1 MKNKI
6 LTIIIFAST
15 LLAVNITFTGCG
27 NSNEKIAEEA
37 VQNNVINEVNVEE
50 IYFQVL
56 DGQRSYITR
65 NGNEE
70 YISDYA
76 KEIISDGNIDVS
88 YAILNMDVD
97 SKNDKEMV
105 VLLESSGDGKYLILN
120 YEDDGLVYGFKKEY
134 REMLNLKTDG
144 TYKISGGAADT
155 KIIQSTFNKDQIFD
169 NIVAGVENDKYTFN
183 NNSLN
188 SEEDFKKC
196 MEEFDSK
203 EAVKFTLYKEIIIEN
218 DTSTT
223 NNQTNNTNVNN
234 SEISKD
240 IEGTFRVNF
249 SEDIEQEIR
258 KLYDFKV
265 RKWKSNV

>member
-6 LTIIIFAST
+6 LTIIFVCI
-15 LLAVNITFTGCG
+15 LLSVNITLTGCG
-27 NSNEKIAEEA
+27 NSNEKMNVEA
-37 VQNNVINEVNVEE
+37 TQTNIINEVNVEE

-56 DGQRSYITR
+56 DEQRSYITR
-65 NGNEE
+65 NGSEE

-76 KEIISDGNIDVS
+76 KEIISDGNINVS

-97 SKNDKEMV
+97 SQNDKEMV

-155 KIIQSTFNKDQIFD
+155 KIIKSTFNKNQIFD
-169 NIVAGVENDKYTFN
+169 NIVAGVENGKYTFN

-188 SEEDFKKC
+188 SKEDFEKC

-203 EAVKFTLYKEIIIEN
+203 EAVKFTLYKEITIEN
-218 DTSTT
+218 DIGTN

-258 KLYDFKV
+258 KLYDFKI
-265 RKWKSNV
+265 RKWKGNI

>member
-6 LTIIIFAST
+6 LTIIFVCI
-15 LLAVNITFTGCG
+15 LLSVNITLTGCG
-27 NSNEKIAEEA
+27 NSNEKMNEEA
-37 VQNNVINEVNVEE
+37 TQTNIINEVNVEE

-56 DGQRSYITR
+56 DEQRSYITR
-65 NGNEE
+65 NGSEE

-76 KEIISDGNIDVS
+76 KEIISDGNINVS

-97 SKNDKEMV
+97 SQNDKEMV

-155 KIIQSTFNKDQIFD
+155 KIIKSTFNKNQIFD
-169 NIVAGVENDKYTFN
+169 NIVAGIENGKYTFN

-188 SEEDFKKC
+188 SKEDFEKC

-203 EAVKFTLYKEIIIEN
+203 EAVKFTLYKEITIEN
-218 DTSTT
+218 DIGTN

-258 KLYDFKV
+258 KLYDFKI
-265 RKWKSNV
+265 RKWKGNI

>member
-6 LTIIIFAST
+6 LTIIFVCI
-15 LLAVNITFTGCG
+15 LLSVNITLTGCG
-27 NSNEKIAEEA
+27 NSNEKMNEEA
-37 VQNNVINEVNVEE
+37 TQTNIINEVNVEE

-56 DGQRSYITR
+56 DEQRSYITR
-65 NGNEE
+65 NGSEE

-76 KEIISDGNIDVS
+76 KEIISDGNINVS

-97 SKNDKEMV
+97 SQNDKEMV

-155 KIIQSTFNKDQIFD
+155 KIIKSTFNRNQIFD
-169 NIVAGVENDKYTFN
+169 NIVAGVENGKYTFN

-188 SEEDFKKC
+188 SKEDFEKC

-203 EAVKFTLYKEIIIEN
+203 EAVKFTLYKEITIEN
-218 DTSTT
+218 DIGTN

-258 KLYDFKV
+258 KLYDFKI
-265 RKWKSNV
+265 RKWKGNI

>member
-6 LTIIIFAST
+6 LTIIFVCI
-15 LLAVNITFTGCG
+15 LLSVNITLTGCG
-27 NSNEKIAEEA
+27 NSNEKINEEA
-37 VQNNVINEVNVEE
+37 TQTNIINEVNVEE

-56 DGQRSYITR
+56 DEQRSYITR
-65 NGNEE
+65 NGSEE

-76 KEIISDGNIDVS
+76 KEIISDGNINVS

-97 SKNDKEMV
+97 SQNDKEMV
-105 VLLESSGDGKYLILN
+105 VLLESNGDGKYLILN

-155 KIIQSTFNKDQIFD
+155 KIIKSTFNKNQIFD
-169 NIVAGVENDKYTFN
+169 NIVAGVENGKYTFN

-188 SEEDFKKC
+188 SKEDFEKC

-203 EAVKFTLYKEIIIEN
+203 EAVKFTLYKEITIEN
-218 DTSTT
+218 DIGTN

-258 KLYDFKV
+258 KLYDFKI
-265 RKWKSNV
+265 RKWKGNI

>member
-6 LTIIIFAST
+6 LTIIFVCI
-15 LLAVNITFTGCG
+15 LLSVNITLTGCG
-27 NSNEKIAEEA
+27 NSNEKMNEEA
-37 VQNNVINEVNVEE
+37 TQTNIINEVNVEE

-56 DGQRSYITR
+56 DEQRSYITR
-65 NGNEE
+65 NGSEE

-76 KEIISDGNIDVS
+76 KEIISDGNINVS

-97 SKNDKEMV
+97 SQNDKEMV
-105 VLLESSGDGKYLILN
+105 VLLESSGDGKYLRLN

-155 KIIQSTFNKDQIFD
+155 KIIKSTFNRNQIFD
-169 NIVAGVENDKYTFN
+169 NIVAGVENGKYTFN

-188 SEEDFKKC
+188 SKEDFEKC

-203 EAVKFTLYKEIIIEN
+203 EAVKFTLYKEITIEN
-218 DTSTT
+218 DIGTN

-258 KLYDFKV
+258 KLYDFKI
-265 RKWKSNV
+265 RKWKGNI

>member
-6 LTIIIFAST
+6 LTIIFVCI
-15 LLAVNITFTGCG
+15 LLSVNITLTGCG
-27 NSNEKIAEEA
+27 NSNEKMNEEA
-37 VQNNVINEVNVEE
+37 TQTNIINEVNVEE

-56 DGQRSYITR
+56 DEQRSYITK
-65 NGNEE
+65 NGSEE

-76 KEIISDGNIDVS
+76 KELISDGNLAVS
-88 YAILNMDVD
+88 YAILNMDID
-97 SKNDKEMV
+97 SQNDKEMV

-155 KIIQSTFNKDQIFD
+155 KIIKSTFNRNQIFD
-169 NIVAGVENDKYTFN
+169 NIVAGVENGKYTFN

-188 SEEDFKKC
+188 SKEDFEKC

-203 EAVKFTLYKEIIIEN
+203 EAVKFTLYKEITIEN
-218 DTSTT
+218 DIGTN

-258 KLYDFKV
+258 KLYDFKI
-265 RKWKSNV
+265 RKWKGNI

>member
-6 LTIIIFAST
+6 LTIIFVCI
-15 LLAVNITFTGCG
+15 LLSVNITLTGCG
-27 NSNEKIAEEA
+27 NSNEKMNEEA
-37 VQNNVINEVNVEE
+37 TQTNIINEVNVEE

-56 DGQRSYITR
+56 DEQRSYITR
-65 NGNEE
+65 NGSEE

-76 KEIISDGNIDVS
+76 KEIISDGNINAS

-97 SKNDKEMV
+97 SQNDKEMV
-105 VLLESSGDGKYLILN
+105 VLLESNGDGKYLILN

-155 KIIQSTFNKDQIFD
+155 KIIKSTFNKNQIFD
-169 NIVAGVENDKYTFN
+169 NIVAGVENGKYTFN

-196 MEEFDSK
+196 IEEFDSK
-203 EAVKFTLYKEIIIEN
+203 EAVKFTLYKEITIEN
-218 DTSTT
+218 DIGTN

-258 KLYDFKV
+258 KLYDFKI
-265 RKWKSNV
+265 RKWKGNI

>member
-6 LTIIIFAST
+6 LTIIFVCI
-15 LLAVNITFTGCG
+15 LLSVNITLTGCG
-27 NSNEKIAEEA
+27 NSNEKMNEEA
-37 VQNNVINEVNVEE
+37 TQTNIINEVNVEE

-56 DGQRSYITR
+56 DEQRSYITR
-65 NGNEE
+65 NGSEE

-76 KEIISDGNIDVS
+76 KEIISDGNINVS

-97 SKNDKEMV
+97 SQNDKEMV

-155 KIIQSTFNKDQIFD
+155 KIIKSTFNRNQIFD
-169 NIVAGVENDKYTFN
+169 NIVAGVENGKYTFN

-196 MEEFDSK
+196 IEEFDSK
-203 EAVKFTLYKEIIIEN
+203 EAVKFTLYKEITIEN
-218 DTSTT
+218 DIGTN

-258 KLYDFKV
+258 KLYDFKI
-265 RKWKSNV
+265 RKWKGNI

>member
-6 LTIIIFAST
+6 LTIIFVCI
-15 LLAVNITFTGCG
+15 LLSVNITLTGCG
-27 NSNEKIAEEA
+27 NSNEKMNEEA
-37 VQNNVINEVNVEE
+37 TQTNIINEVNVEE

-56 DGQRSYITR
+56 DEQRSYITR
-65 NGNEE
+65 NGSEE

-76 KEIISDGNIDVS
+76 KEIISDGNINVS

-97 SKNDKEMV
+97 SQNDKEMV
-105 VLLESSGDGKYLILN
+105 VLLESNGDGKYLILN

-155 KIIQSTFNKDQIFD
+155 KIIKSTFNKNQIFD
-169 NIVAGVENDKYTFN
+169 NIVAGIENGKYTFN

-188 SEEDFKKC
+188 SKEDFEKC

-203 EAVKFTLYKEIIIEN
+203 EAVKFTLYKEITIEN
-218 DTSTT
+218 DIGTN

-258 KLYDFKV
+258 KLYDFKI
-265 RKWKSNV
+265 RKWKGNI

>member
-6 LTIIIFAST
+6 LTIIFVCI
-15 LLAVNITFTGCG
+15 LLSVNITLTGCG
-27 NSNEKIAEEA
+27 NSNEKMNEEA
-37 VQNNVINEVNVEE
+37 TQTNIINEVNVEE

-56 DGQRSYITR
+56 DEQRSYITR
-65 NGNEE
+65 NGSEE

-76 KEIISDGNIDVS
+76 KEIISDGNINVS

-97 SKNDKEMV
+97 SQNDKEMV

-155 KIIQSTFNKDQIFD
+155 KIIKSTFNRNQIFD
-169 NIVAGVENDKYTFN
+169 NIVAGVENGKYTFN

-188 SEEDFKKC
+188 SKEDFEKC

-203 EAVKFTLYKEIIIEN
+203 EAVKFTLYKEITIEN
-218 DTSTT
+218 DIGTN
-223 NNQTNNTNVNN
+223 NNQTNNNNVNN

-258 KLYDFKV
+258 KLYDFKI
-265 RKWKSNV
+265 RKWKGNI

>member
-6 LTIIIFAST
+6 LTIIFVCI
-15 LLAVNITFTGCG
+15 LLSVNITLTGCG
-27 NSNEKIAEEA
+27 NSNEKMNEEA
-37 VQNNVINEVNVEE
+37 TQTNIINEVNVEE

-56 DGQRSYITR
+56 DEQRSYITR
-65 NGNEE
+65 NGSEE

-76 KEIISDGNIDVS
+76 KEIISDGNINVS

-97 SKNDKEMV
+97 SQNDKEMV

-155 KIIQSTFNKDQIFD
+155 KIIKSTFNRNQIFD
-169 NIVAGVENDKYTFN
+169 NIVAGIENGKYTFN

-188 SEEDFKKC
+188 SKEDFEKC

-203 EAVKFTLYKEIIIEN
+203 EAVKFTLYKEITIEN
-218 DTSTT
+218 DIGTN

-258 KLYDFKV
+258 KLYDFKI
-265 RKWKSNV
+265 RKWKGNI

>member
-6 LTIIIFAST
+6 LTIIFVCI
-15 LLAVNITFTGCG
+15 LLSVNITLTGCG
-27 NSNEKIAEEA
+27 NSNEKMNEEA
-37 VQNNVINEVNVEE
+37 TQTNIINEVNVEE

-56 DGQRSYITR
+56 DEQRSYITR
-65 NGNEE
+65 NGSEE

-76 KEIISDGNIDVS
+76 KEIISDGNINAS

-97 SKNDKEMV
+97 SQNDKEMV

-155 KIIQSTFNKDQIFD
+155 KIIKSTFNKNQIFD
-169 NIVAGVENDKYTFN
+169 NIVAGVENGKYTFN

-188 SEEDFKKC
+188 SKEDFEKC

-203 EAVKFTLYKEIIIEN
+203 EAVKFTLYKEITIEN
-218 DTSTT
+218 DIGTN

-258 KLYDFKV
+258 KLYDFKI
-265 RKWKSNV
+265 RKWKGNI

>member
-6 LTIIIFAST
+6 LTIIFVCI
-15 LLAVNITFTGCG
+15 LLSVNITLTGCG
-27 NSNEKIAEEA
+27 NSNEKMNEEA
-37 VQNNVINEVNVEE
+37 TQTNIINEVNVEE

-56 DGQRSYITR
+56 DEQRSYITR
-65 NGNEE
+65 NGSEE

-76 KEIISDGNIDVS
+76 KEIISDGNINVS

-97 SKNDKEMV
+97 SQNDKEMV

-155 KIIQSTFNKDQIFD
+155 KIIKSTFNKNQIFD
-169 NIVAGVENDKYTFN
+169 NIVAGVENGKYTFN

-196 MEEFDSK
+196 IEEFDSK
-203 EAVKFTLYKEIIIEN
+203 EAVKFTLYKEITIEN
-218 DTSTT
+218 DIGTN

-258 KLYDFKV
+258 KLYDFKI
-265 RKWKSNV
+265 RKWKGNI

>member
-6 LTIIIFAST
+6 LTIIFVCI
-15 LLAVNITFTGCG
+15 LLSVNITLTGCG
-27 NSNEKIAEEA
+27 NSNEKMNEEA
-37 VQNNVINEVNVEE
+37 TQTNIINEVNVEE

-56 DGQRSYITR
+56 DEQRSYITR
-65 NGNEE
+65 NGSEE

-76 KEIISDGNIDVS
+76 KEIISDGNINVS

-97 SKNDKEMV
+97 SQNDKEMV

-155 KIIQSTFNKDQIFD
+155 KIIKSTFNRNQIFD
-169 NIVAGVENDKYTFN
+169 NIVAGVENGKYTFN

-188 SEEDFKKC
+188 SKEDFEKC

-203 EAVKFTLYKEIIIEN
+203 EAVKFTLYKEITIEN
-218 DTSTT
+218 DIGTN

-249 SEDIEQEIR
+249 IEDIEQEIR
-258 KLYDFKV
+258 KLYDFKI
-265 RKWKSNV
+265 RKWKGNI

>member
-6 LTIIIFAST
+6 LTIIFVCI
-15 LLAVNITFTGCG
+15 LLSVNITLTGCE
-27 NSNEKIAEEA
+27 NSNEKMNEEA
-37 VQNNVINEVNVEE
+37 TQTNIINEVNVEE

-56 DGQRSYITR
+56 DEQRSYITR
-65 NGNEE
+65 NGSEE

-76 KEIISDGNIDVS
+76 KEIISDGNINAS

-97 SKNDKEMV
+97 SQNDKEMV

-155 KIIQSTFNKDQIFD
+155 KIIKSTFNKNQIFD
-169 NIVAGVENDKYTFN
+169 NIVAGVENGKYTFN

-188 SEEDFKKC
+188 SKEDFEKC

-203 EAVKFTLYKEIIIEN
+203 EAVKFTLYKEITIEN
-218 DTSTT
+218 DIGTN

-258 KLYDFKV
+258 KLYDFKI
-265 RKWKSNV
+265 RKWKGNI

>member
-1 MKNKI
+1 
-6 LTIIIFAST
+6 
-15 LLAVNITFTGCG
+15 
-27 NSNEKIAEEA
+27 
-37 VQNNVINEVNVEE
+37 
-50 IYFQVL
+50 
-56 DGQRSYITR
+56 
-65 NGNEE
+65 
-70 YISDYA
+70 
-76 KEIISDGNIDVS
+76 
-88 YAILNMDVD
+88 MDVD
-97 SKNDKEMV
+97 SQNDKEMV

-155 KIIQSTFNKDQIFD
+155 KIIKSTFNKNQIFD
-169 NIVAGVENDKYTFN
+169 NIVAGVENGKYTFN

-188 SEEDFKKC
+188 SKEDFEKC

-203 EAVKFTLYKEIIIEN
+203 EAVKFTLYKEITIEN
-218 DTSTT
+218 DIGTN

-258 KLYDFKV
+258 KLYDFKI
-265 RKWKSNV
+265 RKWKGNI

>member
-6 LTIIIFAST
+6 LTIIFVCI
-15 LLAVNITFTGCG
+15 LLSVNITLTGCG
-27 NSNEKIAEEA
+27 NSNEKMDEEA
-37 VQNNVINEVNVEE
+37 TQTNIINEVNVEE

-56 DGQRSYITR
+56 DEQRSYITR
-65 NGNEE
+65 NGSEE

-76 KEIISDGNIDVS
+76 KEIISDGNINVS

-97 SKNDKEMV
+97 SQNDKEMV
-105 VLLESSGDGKYLILN
+105 VLLESNGDGKYLILN

-155 KIIQSTFNKDQIFD
+155 KIIKSTFNKNQIFD
-169 NIVAGVENDKYTFN
+169 NIVAGVENGKYTFN

-196 MEEFDSK
+196 IEEFDSK
-203 EAVKFTLYKEIIIEN
+203 EAVKFTLYKEITIEN
-218 DTSTT
+218 DIGTN

-258 KLYDFKV
+258 KLYDFKI
-265 RKWKSNV
+265 RKWKGNI